1 MAKEPVI
8 HPDSACP
15 HPLASPRGQ
24 EVKRGSVGALTA
36 VLTPPS
42 LLHWPKRE
50 GRHCPRPPGAGPTVT
65 PQLCRWRST
74 NKGSAV
80 GWGRGPQDGWVGCPG
95 NEACILKTEGGAAA
109 GSGPARGTWGAGGP
123 PLPALA
129 QRLPGILA
137 PGPLGS
143 FRENAAGREEGQSFR
158 PRSPASWVVPGPGQA
173 PPRPAVPGNP
183 GWARRPL
190 LGSRGVK
197 RSRWVVC
204 S

>member
-8 HPDSACP
+8 HPHSACP

-24 EVKRGSVGALTA
+24 EVKAGFCGGLNTPPPSFIGRKGRGSTA
-36 VLTPPS
+36 PA
-42 LLHWPKRE
+42 HRE
-50 GRHCPRPPGAGPTVT
+50 QVPLSHHSSA
-65 PQLCRWRST
+65 RWRST

-109 GSGPARGTWGAGGP
+109 GSGPARGTWGAEGP

-158 PRSPASWVVPGPGQA
+158 PRSPASWGVPGPGQA